1 MKRLIV
7 AFFMIFAVTLVAAD
21 DLAPPRPRLENFA
34 NYNEFL
40 AAVYAHKKQIELEK
54 KFADSIVINIQL
66 SEKSDQTS
74 GVSVMPVKSPE
85 LNSAIDTYIPP
96 LIISG
101 PEDLEMAIEAA
112 KRFLHPVYIEQFR
125 YQRTTAQ
132 SFPLKPLDFA
142 VLEEAAIGNGLKLN
156 FSTDNEQ
163 QVADNLAGNTPE
175 KKTKE
180 AVAQGDDMSEASLS
194 VLRKAGTFFGS
205 DISINGAVT
214 TPEISVQYRP

>member
-1 MKRLIV
+1 MKRLVV
-7 AFFMIFAVTLVAAD
+7 AFFMIFAVTFVAAD
-21 DLAPPRPRLENFA
+21 DNAPRPRLENFA

-85 LNSAIDTYIPP
+85 LNAAIDTYLPP
-96 LIISG
+96 LVISG

-112 KRFLHPVYIEQFR
+112 KRFFHPVYTEQFR

-205 DISINGAVT
+205 DVSINAAAINPV
-214 TPEISVQYRP
+214 EISVQYRP

>member
-1 MKRLIV
+1 MKRLIIV
-7 AFFMIFAVTLVAAD
+7 FFMIFAVTSVAAD
-21 DLAPPRPRLENFA
+21 DSAQRPRLENFA

-40 AAVYAHKKQIELEK
+40 AAVYAHKKQLELEK

-66 SEKSDQTS
+66 SEKSEPTNGIS
-74 GVSVMPVKSPE
+74 TMPIKSPE
-85 LNSAIDTYIPP
+85 LNAAIDTYVPP
-96 LIISG
+96 LVISG

-112 KRFLHPVYIEQFR
+112 KRFLHPVYVEQFR

-142 VLEEAAIGNGLKLN
+142 VLEDAAIGNGLKLN
-156 FSTDNEQ
+156 FSPDNEQ
-163 QVADNLAGNTPE
+163 QVATNLAGSSPE

-180 AVAQGDDMSEASLS
+180 AISQSDEMSEANLS

-205 DISINGAVT
+205 DISINGAVINHVD
-214 TPEISVQYRP
+214 ISVQYRP

>member
-1 MKRLIV
+1 MKRLVV
-7 AFFMIFAVTLVAAD
+7 AFFMIFAVTFVAAD
-21 DLAPPRPRLENFA
+21 DYAPRPRLENFA

-40 AAVYAHKKQIELEK
+40 AAMYAYKKQIELEK

-66 SEKSDQTS
+66 SEKSEQ
-74 GVSVMPVKSPE
+74 GPKGISVMPVKSPE
-85 LNSAIDTYIPP
+85 LNAEIDTYIPP
-96 LIISG
+96 LVISG

-112 KRFLHPVYIEQFR
+112 KRFFHPIYTEQFR

-142 VLEEAAIGNGLKLN
+142 VLEDAAIGNGLKLN
-156 FSTDNEQ
+156 FSPDNEQ

-180 AVAQGDDMSEASLS
+180 SISQGDDMSEASLS

-205 DISINGAVT
+205 DVSINGAVT
-214 TPEISVQYRP
+214 TPDISVQYRP

>member
-1 MKRLIV
+1 V
-7 AFFMIFAVTLVAAD
+7 
-21 DLAPPRPRLENFA
+21 
-34 NYNEFL
+34 
-40 AAVYAHKKQIELEK
+40 
-54 KFADSIVINIQL
+54 
-66 SEKSDQTS
+66 
-74 GVSVMPVKSPE
+74 
-85 LNSAIDTYIPP
+85 
-96 LIISG
+96 ISG

-112 KRFLHPVYIEQFR
+112 KRFFHPVYTEQFR

>member
-1 MKRLIV
+1 MKRLVV
-7 AFFMIFAVTLVAAD
+7 AFFMIFAVTIVAAD
-21 DLAPPRPRLENFA
+21 DGAPRPRLENFA

-40 AAVYAHKKQIELEK
+40 AAMYAHKKQIELEK

-96 LIISG
+96 LVISG

-132 SFPLKPLDFA
+132 SFPLKPLDLA
-142 VLEEAAIGNGLKLN
+142 VLEESAIGNGLKLN
-156 FSTDNEQ
+156 FSTDSEQ
-163 QVADNLAGNTPE
+163 QVADNLVGNTPD

-205 DISINGAVT
+205 DITINAPTINPV
-214 TPEISVQYRP
+214 EISVQYRP